1 MMSAH
6 HGRLCAARETSQKEF
21 GGHVIPA
28 TETAASD
35 TDKRQP
41 ASARTEVLAEI
52 LDQLV
57 ALRQLADR
65 QGLRMLKYLIDMAV
79 LEARASLDQAQSK
92 SQKKQNGS

>member
-1 MMSAH
+1 M
-6 HGRLCAARETSQKEF
+6 
-21 GGHVIPA
+21 
-28 TETAASD
+28 
-35 TDKRQP
+35 
-41 ASARTEVLAEI
+41 AEI

-57 ALRQLADR
+57 ALRKLADR

>member
-1 MMSAH
+1 MRGTGNESKKIGGQVLPAN
-6 HGRLCAARETSQKEF
+6 ETD
-21 GGHVIPA
+21 
-28 TETAASD
+28 ASD

-41 ASARTEVLAEI
+41 SSARTEVLAEI

-79 LEARASLDQAQSK
+79 LEAKASLDQAQSK
-92 SQKKQNGS
+92 RPAKQTKKNGS